1 MMSLWESSQSPWASP
16 TGRLA
21 DLEATGAF
29 GDFRMPVAISRIRIE
44 GTSEDGSTN
53 SDMIVTLPLYRRPL
67 KVHGYSLSRGLVR
80 NQRALCDC
88 IAYRRYPELETTA
101 HSTESFCSLCRLDHL
116 LLQSK
121 PDKDV
126 GLTKINVA
134 SQFKTGQYLTL
145 VAAYIAAEVAIM
157 VVWFESNTTRFGWLF
172 DGVLAVIV
180 ALIGIPLY
188 VTVYRPLSNYMG
200 YLNYAIKQIESG
212 KGVGDLDDVIK
223 AKRR

>member
-1 MMSLWESSQSPWASP
+1 MSQS
-16 TGRLA
+16 T
-21 DLEATGAF
+21 
-29 GDFRMPVAISRIRIE
+29 
-44 GTSEDGSTN
+44 
-53 SDMIVTLPLYRRPL
+53 
-67 KVHGYSLSRGLVR
+67 
-80 NQRALCDC
+80 
-88 IAYRRYPELETTA
+88 
-101 HSTESFCSLCRLDHL
+101 
-116 LLQSK
+116 

-126 GLTKINVA
+126 ELTKINVA

-212 KGVGDLDDVIK
+212 KGVGDLDDVVK